1 MTDKI
6 INFVYNIPT
15 MNSEQLPKLGK
26 SNFKILINSIYGTT
40 PIGSDIMWYKMLR
53 IYTRKQK
60 IKTIIND

>member
-6 INFVYNIPT
+6 INFVYNITT
-15 MNSEQLPKLGK
+15 MSSEQLTKLGK
-26 SNFKILINSIYGTT
+26 SNFKILINSIYGTA
-40 PIGSDIMWYKMLR
+40 PIGSDRYKMFR